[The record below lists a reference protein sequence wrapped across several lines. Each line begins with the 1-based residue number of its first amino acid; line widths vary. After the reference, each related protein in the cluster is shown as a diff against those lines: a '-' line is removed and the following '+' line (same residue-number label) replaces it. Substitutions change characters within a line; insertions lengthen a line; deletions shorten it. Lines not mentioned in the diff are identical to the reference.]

1 MNAPYL
7 IEWTVLLPYRIRLR
21 WNKRGRK
28 RQRDAAIHSIRN
40 LVEKSGTLFSHS
52 RRIHN
57 VSLYALILDQ
67 DIAMLTDDMVL
78 AVGQQ
83 RRVFVARN
91 LAVLLYEASQD
102 LPDLLGRDYR
112 ESLRT
117 LTIPD
122 TWLDELNKASKQLNR
137 FKDEHREFLG
147 RIRNLI
153 GAHRDKDAITQLE
166 AMETLEPIDVM
177 RLAAKLQEPL
187 NLLINLQI
195 KLTLHV
201 GDMSILGRDLFSNP
215 QTPSNDASR
224 RNTKHRR
231 SR

>member
-1 MNAPYL
+1 MNAP
-7 IEWTVLLPYRIRLR
+7 EWLEWIMFLPNRIRVR
-21 WNKRGRK
+21 RDRRVRR
-28 RQRDAAIHSIRN
+28 RQRDGAIRSVRN
-40 LVEKSGTLFSHS
+40 LVEKSGTLFSHN

-57 VSLYALILDQ
+57 VSLYVLILDQ
-67 DIAMLTDDMVL
+67 DISMLTADMVL

-83 RRVFVARN
+83 RRIFIARN

-117 LTIPD
+117 LAISNE
-122 TWLDELNKASKQLNR
+122 WFDELNEASKKLNR

-166 AMETLEPIDVM
+166 VMETLEPLDVM
-177 RLAAKLQEPL
+177 HLAVKLQEPL
-187 NLLINLQI
+187 NQLANLQI
-195 KLTLHV
+195 KLTLHA
-201 GDMSILGRDLFSNP
+201 GDMRVLITRDLLSDKTSSNV
-215 QTPSNDASR
+215 QSGKNAKR
-224 RNTKHRR
+224 RRKK
-231 SR
+231 